1 MRSLLQ
7 LKKYLLRY
15 KWHVAFGILAL
26 IIIDFLQ
33 LVIPQVLRR
42 AIDALAAG
50 KGTLSLLALYFAVI
64 LLLAL
69 GIAVGRFFWRYLIIG
84 SSRRIERSLRTD
96 FYAHLLTLDFAYFD
110 THKTGDLM
118 AHAVN
123 DINAVRMALGFGM
136 IILVD
141 IMIMGIAAFG
151 IMLSL
156 SVKLTLFVLIP
167 LPIIA
172 IVSTRFGRLI
182 HRRFERVQEAFATL
196 TERVRESLSGIKVIK
211 VFVQEQGEI
220 EKFDVLSQDYI
231 ERNVRLI
238 RVWGLFWPLI
248 MFLAAL
254 GEVIVLWR
262 GGMAVIFGEISV
274 GSFVAFIAYLHML
287 VWPMIAIGW
296 AINLF
301 QRGAASQMRL
311 NKIFKERSSIPGGK
325 TVLEH
330 VEGAITFSNVT
341 FTFQDKEEP
350 ALKNISLTVEPRE
363 FIGIT
368 GPIGSGKT
376 SIVNLVM
383 RLYEQ
388 QEGDIFIDDH
398 NIKTVSTDSLRR
410 AVAFVPQDTF
420 LFADTIKENILFG
433 NGQRPQEDIAR
444 VARIAGIHD
453 EIMAFPEGYDT
464 RIGERGV
471 MLSGGQKQR
480 IALARALLLERPILI
495 LDDAVSSVDA
505 ETEREILG
513 AIAQD
518 IQTRTSI
525 VISHRVFVL
534 RDASRIIVL
543 DRGEIIESGTHDE
556 LLRKKGTY
564 RNMYDIQ
571 QIEMKLREK

>member
-1 MRSLLQ
+1 MHSLLT
-7 LKKYLLRY
+7 LKKYLKRY
-15 KWHVAFGILAL
+15 KWHIVFGIIAL

-42 AIDALAAG
+42 AIDTLAAG
-50 KGTLSLLALYFAVI
+50 KAALSLLAFYFLII

-84 SSRRIERSLRTD
+84 SSRRIERALRTD

-110 THKTGDLM
+110 SHKTGDLM

-123 DINAVRMALGFGM
+123 DINAVRMAIGFGM

-141 IMIMGIAAFG
+141 IVIMGIAAFA

-167 LPIIA
+167 LPVIA
-172 IVSTRFGRLI
+172 VVSTLFGRLI
-182 HRRFERVQEAFATL
+182 HRRFEKVQEAFATL

-211 VFVQEQGEI
+211 VFVQERGEI
-220 EKFDVLSQDYI
+220 QKFDVFSRDYI
-231 ERNVRLI
+231 EKNVRLI

-262 GGMAVIFGEISV
+262 GGMAVIFGEVSI
-274 GSFVAFIAYLHML
+274 GSFVAFIAYLQML

-301 QRGAASQMRL
+301 QRGAASQARL
-311 NKIFKERSSIPGGK
+311 NKIFSQKSRIKGGSM
-325 TVLEH
+325 TLEH
-330 VEGAITFSNVT
+330 IEGGIEFRNIT
-341 FTFQDKEEP
+341 FTFQDKEQP
-350 ALKNISLTVEPRE
+350 VLKNISLTIKPRE
-363 FIGIT
+363 FIGVT

-376 SIVNLVM
+376 SIVNLIM

-388 QEGDIFIDDH
+388 QEGDIFIDGH
-398 NIKTVSTDSLRR
+398 NIRDLNTDNLRT
-410 AVAFVPQDTF
+410 AIAYVPQDTF
-420 LFADTIKENILFG
+420 LFADTIRENILFG
-433 NGQRPQEDIAR
+433 NGHDRAEDIIR
-444 VARIAGIHD
+444 VTKIAGIHD
-453 EIMAFPEGYDT
+453 EIMAFPRGFDT

-480 IALARALLLERPILI
+480 IALARALLLQRPILI

-505 ETEREILG
+505 ETERDILR
-513 AIAQD
+513 AISQD
-518 IQTRTSI
+518 IRARTSI

-534 RDASRIIVL
+534 RDASRIVVL
-543 DRGEIIESGTHDE
+543 DKGEIVETGTHEE
-556 LLRKKGTY
+556 LLERRGTY

-571 QIEMKLREK
+571 QIEMKLEEK